1 MAVSRDKP
9 PAQHPAKPPAWA
21 TAPSL
26 TQVNSIAPSE
36 AYTISRTRLRMK
48 MQRMANRM
56 STTTLTRS
64 TPTQDVKS

>member
-9 PAQHPAKPPAWA
+9 PAQPAAQA
-21 TAPSL
+21 SAPSL
-26 TQVNSIAPSE
+26 TQVNSRAPSE